1 MLSHKGILRIS
12 VILGVLFWSLLLI
25 IDMLELFSASNQIA
39 LGMPDYAGKILL
51 ALFALSLVVFYRF
64 NIGKAESINF
74 VDLLWRVFVT
84 GLIATIASLG
94 IEFIFTVFGSN
105 KFATHALTIN
115 FFYHILL
122 GLILAFLISTFIVW
136 KRLILYQKSKSLL
149 SAWQIYE
156 YALIA
161 TLVFDLFGNEK
172 TDPAF
177 IAVYIVLLILG
188 LILSFNLKW
197 IAYLN
202 FKQKWKSILF
212 IVLVIIYLWYFFNTL
227 MNFSEKNVLL
237 RDLLDSSFALSL
249 FSFILL
255 YSGISVLVILF
266 NLPTTSV
273 FEKKLEEAV
282 NFQRLS
288 QSIPAGESEDKV
300 YEILL
305 DSAVSAVY
313 SEAAWLEIDDE
324 QEGVS
329 VTLTHNLDAKKIPLI
344 KDAIQ
349 TSRFKKILNSDF
361 DRNPKNQKLSA
372 KIKDV
377 QFSSILS
384 YPVTV
389 KNEKIGS
396 LVLLKEVDDGFNKE
410 MIDIIETFVNQASIS
425 VENFRLLNEA
435 IKNERYKEELNIATK
450 VQNSLLPN
458 SLDQNPAFQIAAFTR
473 AADEVGGDYYD
484 TYNLDDNRTVIII
497 GDVSGKGTSAAFHM
511 AQMKGVFQ
519 SLVQLDSDPKE
530 FMVRANTALSRCLE
544 KTSFITV
551 SYFIIDRS
559 KGKVSFARAGHCP
572 TLYYNAVNNETKY
585 FKNKGLGLG
594 ILRNSNFHKYVQ
606 VNEFDFNSGDIII
619 LYTDGITEACN
630 DRKEQFGYDK
640 LQSSLIKYSNLAPE
654 SIQEKIIND
663 LYEFCGKE
671 SLEDDYTLLIV
682 KFN

>member
-1 MLSHKGILRIS
+1 MLSQKGILRIS

-25 IDMLELFSASNQIA
+25 IDMLALFSASNNIA
-39 LGMPDYAGKILL
+39 FGLPDYVGKILL
-51 ALFALSLVVFYRF
+51 ALFALSLVLFYRF

-74 VDLLWRVFVT
+74 VDMLWRVFVT
-84 GLIATIASLG
+84 GLLATIVSLG
-94 IEFIFTVFGSN
+94 IEFFFTIFGSN
-105 KFATHALTIN
+105 KFATNPLIYN
-115 FFYHILL
+115 FFYHIIL
-122 GLILAFLISTFIVW
+122 GLVLAFLISTFIVW

-149 SAWQIYE
+149 SAWQVYE
-156 YALIA
+156 YALMA
-161 TLVFDLFGNEK
+161 TLAFDLFGNSY
-172 TDPAF
+172 TDPTF
-177 IAVYIVLLILG
+177 IAVYAALLILG

-212 IVLVIIYLWYFFNTL
+212 IVLVIIYLWYFFKTL
-227 MNFSEKNVLL
+227 MYFSERTTLV
-237 RDLLDSSFALSL
+237 RDLLDSSFSLSL

-288 QSIPAGESEDKV
+288 QSITAGESEEKV

-313 SEAAWLEIDDE
+313 SKSAWLEIDDE
-324 QEGVS
+324 KQGIH
-329 VTLTHNLDAKKIPLI
+329 VTLTHNLDESKIPVI
-344 KDAIQ
+344 KDATK
-349 TSRFKKILNSDF
+349 TSKFKKILNSDF
-361 DRNPKNQKLSA
+361 DRNPKSQKISA

-377 QFSSILS
+377 QFSSILL

-396 LVLLKEVDDGFNKE
+396 LALLKEVDDGFNKE
-410 MIDIIETFVNQASIS
+410 MIDIIDTFVNQASIS

-435 IKNERYKEELNIATK
+435 IRTERYKEELNIATR
-450 VQNSLLPN
+450 VQNSLLPDK
-458 SLDQNPAFQIAAFTR
+458 LDRNPAFDIVAFSR

-484 TYNLDDNRTVIII
+484 TFNLDDCRTVLII

-519 SLVQLDSDPKE
+519 SLVQLDLDPKA
-530 FMVRANTALSRCLE
+530 FLVHANNALSRCLE
-544 KTSFITV
+544 NTSFITV
-551 SYFIIDRS
+551 SYFIVDR
-559 KGKVSFARAGHCP
+559 KTKKVSFARAGHCP
-572 TLYYNAVNNETKY
+572 TLYYNAEKNETKY

-606 VNEFDFNSGDIII
+606 VNEFDIGAGDIII

-630 DRKEQFGYDK
+630 KNKEQFGYDK
-640 LQSSLIKYSNLAPE
+640 LQASLVKYANLEPE
-654 SIQEKIIND
+654 SIQEGIIND
-663 LYEFCGKE
+663 LYEFCGNT
-671 SLEDDYTLLIV
+671 SLGDDYTLLIV
-682 KFN
+682 KFK

>member
-1 MLSHKGILRIS
+1 MLSQKGILRIS
-12 VILGVLFWSLLLI
+12 VILGILFWSLMLI
-25 IDMLELFSASNQIA
+25 IDMLSLFSTNNNIA
-39 LGMPDYAGKILL
+39 FGLPDYVGKLLL
-51 ALFALSLVVFYRF
+51 ALFALSLLLFYRY

-84 GLIATIASLG
+84 GLLATLVFLG
-94 IEFIFTVFGSN
+94 IEFFFTVFGAN
-105 KFATHALTIN
+105 KFASHPLIIN

-122 GLILAFLISTFIVW
+122 GLVLAFLISTFIVW
-136 KRLILYQKSKSLL
+136 KRLILYQKSKSLM
-149 SAWQIYE
+149 SAWQVYE
-156 YALIA
+156 YALTA

-172 TDPAF
+172 TDPVF
-177 IAVYIVLLILG
+177 IAVYIVLLVLG
-188 LILSFNLKW
+188 VILSFNLKW

-212 IVLVIIYLWYFFNTL
+212 IVLVIIYLWYFFKNL
-227 MNFSEKNVLL
+227 MTFSEQTPLV
-237 RDLLDSSFALSL
+237 RDLLDSAFVLSL

-288 QSIPAGESEDKV
+288 QSIPAGESEEKV

-313 SEAAWLEIDDE
+313 SQAAWLEIDDYKE
-324 QEGVS
+324 DVH
-329 VTLTHNLDAKKIPLI
+329 TILTHNLAKEKIPLL
-344 KDAIQ
+344 KEA
-349 TSRFKKILNSDF
+349 TKVSKFKKILNSDF
-361 DRNPKNQKLSA
+361 DRNPKSQKFSA
-372 KIKDV
+372 NIKDN
-377 QFSSILS
+377 QFGSILQF
-384 YPVTV
+384 PVTV

-396 LVLLKEVDDGFNKE
+396 LALLKEVDDGFNKE
-410 MIDIIETFVNQASIS
+410 MVDIIDTFVNQASIS
-425 VENFRLLNEA
+425 VENFRLLKEA
-435 IKNERYKEELNIATK
+435 IKNERYKEELDIATR
-450 VQNSLLPN
+450 VQHSLLP
-458 SLDQNPAFQIAAFTR
+458 SKLEKNPAYEIAAFTR

-484 TYNLDDNRTVIII
+484 TFNLDEDRTVLII

-519 SLVQLDSDPKE
+519 SLVQLDLDPKE
-530 FMVRANTALSRCLE
+530 FLINANNALSRCLE

-551 SYFIIDRS
+551 SYFIIDKKLR
-559 KGKVSFARAGHCP
+559 KVSFARAGHCP
-572 TLYYNAVNNETKY
+572 TLYYNAEENRTTY

-594 ILRNSNFHKYVQ
+594 ILRNSDFHKYVQ
-606 VNEFDFNSGDIII
+606 VNEFNYSADDILI

-630 DRKEQFGYDK
+630 DEKEQYGYDK
-640 LQSSLIKYSNLAPE
+640 LQASLVKNSKKAPE
-654 SIQEKIIND
+654 IIQESIIND

-671 SLEDDYTLLIV
+671 TLDDDYTLLIV

>member
-1 MLSHKGILRIS
+1 M
-12 VILGVLFWSLLLI
+12 
-25 IDMLELFSASNQIA
+25 
-39 LGMPDYAGKILL
+39 
-51 ALFALSLVVFYRF
+51 
-64 NIGKAESINF
+64 
-74 VDLLWRVFVT
+74 
-84 GLIATIASLG
+84 
-94 IEFIFTVFGSN
+94 
-105 KFATHALTIN
+105 
-115 FFYHILL
+115 
-122 GLILAFLISTFIVW
+122 
-136 KRLILYQKSKSLL
+136 
-149 SAWQIYE
+149 SAWQVYE
-156 YALIA
+156 YALTA
-161 TLVFDLFGNEK
+161 TLVFDLFGSEK
-172 TDPAF
+172 TDPVF

-212 IVLVIIYLWYFFNTL
+212 IVLVIIYLWYFFKNL
-227 MNFSEKNVLL
+227 MSFSEQTPLV
-237 RDLLDSSFALSL
+237 RDLLDSAFALSL

-288 QSIPAGESEDKV
+288 QSIPAGESEEKV

-313 SEAAWLEIDDE
+313 SEAAWLEIDDHK
-324 QEGVS
+324 EGVHI
-329 VTLTHNLDAKKIPLI
+329 TLTHNLEEDKIPLI
-344 KDAIQ
+344 KEA
-349 TSRFKKILNSDF
+349 TKVSKFKKILNSDF
-361 DRNPKNQKLSA
+361 DRNPKNQKFSA
-372 KIKDV
+372 NIKDV
-377 QFSSILS
+377 QFTSILQ

-396 LVLLKEVDDGFNKE
+396 LALLKEVDDGFNKE
-410 MIDIIETFVNQASIS
+410 MVDIIDTFVNQASIS
-425 VENFRLLNEA
+425 IENFRLLKEA
-435 IKNERYKEELNIATK
+435 IKTERYKEELDIATR
-450 VQNSLLPN
+450 VQNSLLP
-458 SLDQNPAFQIAAFTR
+458 SQLEKNPAYEMAAFTR

-484 TYNLDDNRTVIII
+484 TFNLDEDRTVLII

-519 SLVQLDSDPKE
+519 SLVQLDLDPKE
-530 FMVRANTALSRCLE
+530 FLVNANNALSRCLE

-551 SYFIIDRS
+551 SYFIVDRKS
-559 KGKVSFARAGHCP
+559 RKVSFARAGHCP
-572 TLYYNAVNNETKY
+572 TLYFNAKENRTTY

-606 VNEFDFNSGDIII
+606 VNEFDFSTGDIII

-630 DRKEQFGYDK
+630 DNKEQYGYDK
-640 LQSSLIKYSNLAPE
+640 LQASLVKYSNQSPE
-654 SIQEKIIND
+654 SIQEGIIND
-663 LYEFCGKE
+663 LYEFCGKQ
-671 SLEDDYTLLIV
+671 SLDDDYTLLIV